1 MRPRQKTG
9 SVTLVALSCVTVLA
23 MAVASFLSVSNLTM
37 KLGHRSYAKDV
48 SYQLAEMGLEQALRA
63 FNDNATAA
71 AVANAF
77 SSWTLAGIT
86 ATKSLSIASSRYGN
100 SGITT
105 AINIRVDH
113 YLSTR
118 KTTPWNVL
126 TTYAVNDFVWY
137 QGVWYLCKAAPPS
150 KETPANTAYWT
161 SAPESWNPA
170 ANYRVGNMVL
180 FGGTTYTCKVANVSQ
195 APPNSTYWNVPAAV
209 LPKSEL
215 TAYVVDNVIFSGG
228 MPYRCIS
235 AHSNQLPPNPTYWLS
250 APVIYAEGVAVLPDR
265 HATTLKTQLRATLA
279 PATLFPNAAGATTY
293 TNLASGGVVD
303 SYNSVTGAYN
313 VGGNIGSS
321 AVLAG
326 ENPAGLAVSILT
338 ARVNGYVAAPSTSS
352 SPFPPN
358 WNYATATAIVTS
370 TPAPTIPSTRI
381 DLTRVSR
388 SPYVPQFDIRP
399 VTAPNSLSNPAGT
412 VTLPRAGDIVSA
424 DGKYYYATSA
434 TLDINS
440 GDILNIDG
448 PVVIDVQPST
458 AQWWIQGSG
467 KIVIGAP
474 TVPIKPTASL
484 EIHVSNLLDIGS
496 DTTGGIQ
503 NLTLDPTRCVIL
515 STNTTNVSAKNWFWP
530 IIPFYGVV
538 YMPNAFLHV
547 WNTGYNLPIYGALS
561 AKNIYF
567 ESVAALHYDTA
578 LRTAVI
584 SGVDTPYRLT
594 EWRELTDPSER
605 VALP

>member
-1 MRPRQKTG
+1 
-9 SVTLVALSCVTVLA
+9 
-23 MAVASFLSVSNLTM
+23 
-37 KLGHRSYAKDV
+37 
-48 SYQLAEMGLEQALRA
+48 
-63 FNDNATAA
+63 
-71 AVANAF
+71 
-77 SSWTLAGIT
+77 
-86 ATKSLSIASSRYGN
+86 
-100 SGITT
+100 
-105 AINIRVDH
+105 
-113 YLSTR
+113 
-118 KTTPWNVL
+118 
-126 TTYAVNDFVWY
+126 
-137 QGVWYLCKAAPPS
+137 
-150 KETPANTAYWT
+150 
-161 SAPESWNPA
+161 
-170 ANYRVGNMVL
+170 
-180 FGGTTYTCKVANVSQ
+180 
-195 APPNSTYWNVPAAV
+195 
-209 LPKSEL
+209 
-215 TAYVVDNVIFSGG
+215 
-228 MPYRCIS
+228 
-235 AHSNQLPPNPTYWLS
+235 
-250 APVIYAEGVAVLPDR
+250 VIYAEGVAVLPDR
-265 HATTLKTQLRATLA
+265 HATTLKSQLRATLA

-326 ENPAGLAVSILT
+326 ENRSGLAVSILT

-352 SPFPPN
+352 SPFSPN

-370 TPAPTIPSTRI
+370 TPAPTIPATRV

-388 SPYVPQFDIRP
+388 SPHVPQFDIRP

-484 EIHVSNLLDIGS
+484 EIHVSSLLDIGS

-515 STNTTNVSAKNWFWP
+515 STNTINVSGKNWFWP

-594 EWRELTDPSER
+594 EWRELTDPSDR
-605 VALP
+605 VTLP